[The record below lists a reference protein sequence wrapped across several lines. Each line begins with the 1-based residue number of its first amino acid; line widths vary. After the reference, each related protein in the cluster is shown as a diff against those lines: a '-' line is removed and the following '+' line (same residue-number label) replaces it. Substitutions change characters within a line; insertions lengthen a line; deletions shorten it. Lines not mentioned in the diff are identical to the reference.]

1 MSKSEQRAKREFRYL
16 PAKELRVAKSEDGTR
31 TLSGYAAVFNSLSAD
46 MGGWREQIL
55 PGAFSKC
62 LASNGDI
69 VCLRDH
75 NPSMILGRTTS
86 GTLRVRQDEIGLHFE
101 CDLPDT
107 TQANDLVTSL
117 ERGDINGCSFGFY
130 CHDDN
135 WHTTDDGIEVR
146 DVIEADVF
154 DCSVVTYPAYPATSV
169 ALRSLFPDGEIQPPK
184 APEKR
189 DANGCQC
196 ECEECQAGD
205 CDNCSDR
212 DCDDPECACQ
222 ENRNLRTHLE
232 IAKRVF

>member
-1 MSKSEQRAKREFRYL
+1 MNSKREFRYL
-16 PAKELRVAKSEDGTR
+16 PAKELLVEQSEDGKR
-31 TLSGYAAVFNSLSAD
+31 TLSGYAAVFNSLSED

-62 LASNGDI
+62 LAGNPDI

-86 GTLRVRQDEIGLHFE
+86 GTLRVTQDEVGLRFE

-117 ERGDINGCSFGFY
+117 ERKDINGCSFGFY
-130 CHDDN
+130 CTRDN
-135 WHTTDDGIEVR
+135 WHEDDGLEVR

-169 ALRSLFPDGEIQPPK
+169 SLRSLFPDGAVEPPK
-184 APEKR
+184 VVEKR
-189 DANGCQC
+189 DTGCQC
-196 ECEECQAGD
+196 DCPECQAGD
-205 CDNCSDR
+205 CDNCSDS
-212 DCDDPECACQ
+212 DCDDPECDCQ
-222 ENRNLRTHLE
+222 QTRNLRLRLE
-232 IAKRVF
+232 IAQRV